1 MNPSA
6 NVGSDRGGNAPA
18 VDLRREFAT
27 ADDDVRPA
35 RSYANAA
42 SSQTN
47 ASPHSEAPFRNSGSI
62 ISSGGHVPRAKFNS
76 KTAYLPPNEL
86 PNSVHHDRT
95 YLLRLSGTNAVRVTA
110 RDICIALISD
120 GALSHDEWEDYVIY
134 YRYESPFERYIHLLP
149 GAQFDLHHN
158 TSITFKPA
166 SIGNASPDVELRVE
180 DLSIKETTFFLEWVP
195 MTYSSDLVEKLLS
208 SVGLQPTSLRR
219 DAHSADK
226 WVVTVGVDQIEVPH
240 YIHAPRFSL
249 NGKERGHSKVLVTVP
264 KRWTECEHCRST
276 THRSHKCRNKR
287 KRQNEQFLP
296 IHSSQTEPK
305 NMWVKPKQR
314 KSSKKMTTKNQQ
326 ASSPIPT
333 FNRFSFP
340 EMNDYTSGLETESE
354 AAGDDDDFQSVASTP
369 ANSQDLFSQP
379 PPGTFDFSKGVIN
392 PRKASL
398 RKKTTTK
405 EASKKNPATPSVRGS
420 KKGVTNWFVQ
430 STPARRGRPKTPRSE
445 PPSKPSDDLTEQGN
459 KRPFPLRVDNAKR
472 SRTASPTNDRS
483 NESAITVSGIV
494 LKAPLTVSQSLPPN
508 KVSKVADFVPSS
520 FPEAD
525 ALLSGDGL
533 PPPPRPADT
542 LGAGSDTGQT
552 SQGSAFNDSQNE
564 VKENERKKNNIVNP

>member
-180 DLSIKETTFFLEWVP
+180 DLSVKETTFFLEWVP

-249 NGKERGHSKVLVTVP
+249 NGKKKRDIQKCWSPCLRGGRNVSTAGV
-264 KRWTECEHCRST
+264 ST
-276 THRSHKCRNKR
+276 TGPTNVPTKNENNMNNTFHLIKAKPMPKTLGQSQNKAR
-287 KRQNEQFLP
+287 RT
-296 IHSSQTEPK
+296 SQSK
-305 NMWVKPKQR
+305 N
-314 KSSKKMTTKNQQ
+314 KSSHLKLKNL
-326 ASSPIPT
+326 
-333 FNRFSFP
+333 
-340 EMNDYTSGLETESE
+340 YLH
-354 AAGDDDDFQSVASTP
+354 
-369 ANSQDLFSQP
+369 
-379 PPGTFDFSKGVIN
+379 
-392 PRKASL
+392 
-398 RKKTTTK
+398 
-405 EASKKNPATPSVRGS
+405 
-420 KKGVTNWFVQ
+420 
-430 STPARRGRPKTPRSE
+430 
-445 PPSKPSDDLTEQGN
+445 
-459 KRPFPLRVDNAKR
+459 
-472 SRTASPTNDRS
+472 
-483 NESAITVSGIV
+483 
-494 LKAPLTVSQSLPPN
+494 
-508 KVSKVADFVPSS
+508 
-520 FPEAD
+520 
-525 ALLSGDGL
+525 
-533 PPPPRPADT
+533 
-542 LGAGSDTGQT
+542 
-552 SQGSAFNDSQNE
+552 
-564 VKENERKKNNIVNP
+564 